1 MMFVIVGEN
10 KVNKVLKKKKK
21 KECAER
27 SVRMQQSETG
37 RNKETKR

>member
-27 SVRMQQSETG
+27 SVRMQNGSKQ
-37 RNKETKR
+37 RDKKINK